1 MTEFD
6 RELDRVLTRLAS
18 LPERHRAHAADL
30 THAAAQRIRD
40 LTPAA
45 SAPATVP
52 RIGDHAAG
60 AQLQV
65 LCAELTACGGPDM
78 EAAQVLADLR
88 RELP

>member
-1 MTEFD
+1 MTELE
-6 RELDRVLTRLAS
+6 RELDRVLTRLAA
-18 LPERHRAHAADL
+18 LPERHQAEAAGL

-40 LTPAA
+40 LTAA
-45 SAPATVP
+45 SEVPRDVP

-65 LCAELTACGGPDM
+65 ICAELTTSGGDET

-88 RELP
+88 RALP

>member
-1 MTEFD
+1 MTDLE
-6 RELDRVLTRLAS
+6 RELDRVLTRLAG
-18 LPERHRAHAADL
+18 LPERHRTQAADL

-40 LTPAA
+40 LTVD
-45 SAPATVP
+45 SEAPRDVP

-65 LCAELTACGGPDM
+65 ICAELTMTGGDET

-88 RELP
+88 RALP